1 MFQSGLIGNN
11 NNNTNISPFNQS
23 NNPFLNNNQQNNGI
37 FLNNNI
43 NNNNNNQ
50 GVILFGNNNQHNPNI
65 NINQNNLFM
74 NANNNNNNNQG
85 NIFQNNNNNIQNQN
99 IQNNNIIYNN
109 NNYQN
114 QNNQNTTFLTTIT
127 PVIALSQGNS
137 LKFKELK
144 EFPDY
149 IKNNVLDLKNNLKE
163 QESIISDLMRY
174 SKRIN
179 DLLTQD
185 EKSIKNVNKFNKTTS
200 QRLNIFENLINKIKD
215 NDNFI
220 SESFIEE
227 EKIIKMMEQ
236 ENKAKIEIPSKFLV
250 EFSRNLLNRSEIF
263 KNKFNDMFTLI
274 KISYFQN
281 NNNYKFDYDIMEST
295 LGEFIKIV
303 KSLLEAKVRQQNA
316 VNEML
321 QALFKLYSDLGENTD
336 NLYNDIMRYEVED
349 NEN

>member
-236 ENKAKIEIPSKFLV
+236 ENSI
-250 EFSRNLLNRSEIF
+250 
-263 KNKFNDMFTLI
+263 
-274 KISYFQN
+274 
-281 NNNYKFDYDIMEST
+281 
-295 LGEFIKIV
+295 
-303 KSLLEAKVRQQNA
+303 
-316 VNEML
+316 
-321 QALFKLYSDLGENTD
+321 
-336 NLYNDIMRYEVED
+336 
-349 NEN
+349 